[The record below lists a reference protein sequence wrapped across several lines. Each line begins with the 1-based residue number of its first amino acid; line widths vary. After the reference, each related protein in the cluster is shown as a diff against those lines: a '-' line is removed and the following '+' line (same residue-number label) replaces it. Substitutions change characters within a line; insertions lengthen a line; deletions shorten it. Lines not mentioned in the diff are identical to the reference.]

1 MSYPEPGCDECGRLI
16 AKAHRVYRGH
26 RYCSTCY
33 ARVFKPAPCS
43 NCGVSTRL
51 PNNIASAMCR
61 ACESARPCIRCTR
74 KGRPIGKLTP
84 SGPVCN
90 SCAPYFR
97 SPERCEGCGA
107 SSNRLSR
114 VRRLGD
120 ARRLCPKCA
129 RADHRTCPS
138 CRRSRLLIRDA
149 DGREVCRRCCSG
161 SEATCLQCGSIT
173 PAGRGAL
180 CEGCGWAKS
189 VAIRLKAFAD
199 SFSSPHMVKR
209 FEDFT
214 SWLVAT
220 TGAQK
225 TALKLERFLPL
236 FLDIEQRWGDIPNYA
251 ELVAAFG
258 VARLRRSLLALRWM
272 EETGRI
278 VVDEKVKRDGSDR
291 QRIRTT
297 LAMFDRSS
305 HGFALLSGFHKVMI
319 AEQQLQGTSMRTVR
333 LSMTAA
339 AGMLRRASG
348 MKLMPPTQAV
358 LDSYLTRTPGQRAAV
373 TRFVRYLV
381 EHKGVEMRIPPT
393 NPARAHQLKRRR
405 QERRVL
411 RLMDKPL
418 TDAVSTR
425 RWLGAALSYFHGLDA
440 AVARAV
446 KLEQI
451 SRRDGGLLVE
461 WQGDEYW
468 VPIVGQAANSGP

>member
-1 MSYPEPGCDECGRLI
+1 M
-16 AKAHRVYRGH
+16 A
-26 RYCSTCY
+26 
-33 ARVFKPAPCS
+33 
-43 NCGVSTRL
+43 
-51 PNNIASAMCR
+51 
-61 ACESARPCIRCTR
+61 
-74 KGRPIGKLTP
+74 
-84 SGPVCN
+84 
-90 SCAPYFR
+90 
-97 SPERCEGCGA
+97 
-107 SSNRLSR
+107 
-114 VRRLGD
+114 
-120 ARRLCPKCA
+120 
-129 RADHRTCPS
+129 
-138 CRRSRLLIRDA
+138 
-149 DGREVCRRCCSG
+149 
-161 SEATCLQCGSIT
+161 
-173 PAGRGAL
+173 
-180 CEGCGWAKS
+180 
-189 VAIRLKAFAD
+189 
-199 SFSSPHMVKR
+199 KR

-258 VARLRRSLLALRWM
+258 VVRLRRSLLALRWM
-272 EETGRI
+272 EETGRL
-278 VVDEKVKRDGSDR
+278 VVDEKVKREGSDR
-291 QRIRTT
+291 RRILTT

-305 HGFALLSGFHKVMI
+305 HGFALLSGFHNVMI

-339 AGMLRRASG
+339 AGMLRRASV

-381 EHKGVEMRIPPT
+381 EHTAIEMQIPPT

-461 WQGDEYW
+461 WKGDEYW
-468 VPIVGQAANSGP
+468 VPIVGRAANSGP